1 MATTKKRPSTT
12 SPSVSK
18 PAAAPRTSASAAKAA
33 VPARPRPASSAPA
46 RAGLPRV
53 GDRAPGFS
61 LAGSDNQSHALA
73 AYAGKAVILYF
84 YPKAAT
90 PGCTR
95 QALAFSAHLA
105 AFAKK
110 NAVVLGVS
118 KDSVA
123 SHCRFRDKHDLGIV
137 LLSDPDL
144 AVHRA
149 YGVYGEKMMYGKP
162 VMGVI
167 RSTFVIGADGRIEKV
182 FSPVKVDGRAEAV
195 LAAL

>member
-1 MATTKKRPSTT
+1 MATTKKRPSKK
-12 SPSVSK
+12 SPPAAK
-18 PAAAPRTSASAAKAA
+18 PAAPSAKPAPAAKAA
-33 VPARPRPASSAPA
+33 VPARARPAPSAPA
-46 RAGLPRV
+46 RAGIPSE
-53 GDRAPGFS
+53 GGAAPAFS
-61 LAGSDNQSHALA
+61 LAGSDGSTHSLA
-73 AYAGKAVILYF
+73 GYAGKKVVLYF
-84 YPKAAT
+84 YPKDDT

-95 QALAFSAHLA
+95 EALAFSAQLA

-123 SHCRFRDKHDLGIV
+123 SHCRFRDKHELGVV

-167 RSTFVIGADGRIEKV
+167 RSTFVIGADGRLEKV
-182 FSPVKVDGRAEAV
+182 FSPVKVDGHAEAV

>member
-1 MATTKKRPSTT
+1 MATTKKRPSKSSPAARKPARTAPT
-12 SPSVSK
+12 SPATPGSVSAR
-18 PAAAPRTSASAAKAA
+18 PVSPG
-33 VPARPRPASSAPA
+33 PAREGVPSVGAP
-46 RAGLPRV
+46 
-53 GDRAPGFS
+53 APGFS
-61 LAGSDNQSHALA
+61 LAGSDSATHSLASHA
-73 AYAGKAVILYF
+73 GKKVVLYF
-84 YPKAAT
+84 YPKDDT

-95 QALAFSAHLA
+95 EALAFSAQLA

-118 KDSVA
+118 KDSIA
-123 SHCRFRDKHDLGIV
+123 SHCRFRDKHALGFV

-167 RSTFVIGADGRIEKV
+167 RSTFVIGPDGTIERV
-182 FSPVKVDGRAEAV
+182 FSPVKVDGHEEAV

>member
-1 MATTKKRPSTT
+1 MAAKKT
-12 SPSVSK
+12 SP
-18 PAAAPRTSASAAKAA
+18 ASPK
-33 VPARPRPASSAPA
+33 PASSAQRAAKPRATSAEAPSRVPLPGQPA
-46 RAGLPRV
+46 PV
-53 GDRAPGFS
+53 FS
-61 LAGSDNQSHALA
+61 LPGSDGADHALA
-73 AYAGKAVILYF
+73 GYRGKKVVLYF
-84 YPKAAT
+84 YPKDNT

-95 QALAFSAHLA
+95 EAVAFSASAA

-118 KDSVA
+118 KDSIA
-123 SHCRFRDKHDLGIV
+123 SHCRFRDQHQLGIV

-149 YGVYGEKMMYGKP
+149 FGVYGEKMMYGKP

-167 RSTFVIGADGRIEKV
+167 RSTFVIGPDGTIERV
-182 FSPVKVDGRAEAV
+182 FSPVKVDGHAEAV